1 MIGPITGF
9 RKAGCASIFHCGRF
23 IIVSMKKMCIINR
36 SHPYPV
42 GEVNMSSV
50 SRYDSIVVGAGLG
63 GLCATYE
70 LARSGQKVLL
80 LEQHNLPGG
89 FATSFRRGR
98 FEFEPS
104 LHELPDMRSISE
116 ATGVVRYLLDDAK
129 LDIKFLA
136 VPEAYRLILTDD
148 NVNVRL
154 PFGIPAFIDAI
165 ELAVPGSRASVTQ
178 YMDLCKD
185 VQNAFQYLNTNKEH
199 PDYRK
204 VLRDHGNFI
213 NTASATAGEVAKAIG
228 IPQKAHDILFAY
240 WCYLGVPASRLSFP
254 IWASLLFSYV
264 SSGAVIPSMR
274 SHEIACAFEK
284 KILDCGGAI
293 QYNTRVEKILAEN
306 GSVKGVETSQ
316 GETIFAPVVVSNAS
330 PSLVWGSLVQPGNE
344 VPEAALRNVNARRH
358 GFSVM
363 VVYLGLDAD
372 PQTLGLADYSYFISP
387 HMRTERLYDELYN
400 LESDETMQ
408 ASVCLNA
415 ANPLC
420 SPPGTT
426 ILSLTAG
433 FRSEAW
439 AHIEPGEYNRV
450 KTRIAG
456 KLIRQFENATGVDIR
471 GHIEELEVATPQT
484 FARYTG
490 AYDGI
495 VYGYEPEPWDSV
507 IPRVLSL
514 EKERYLKGLDFCGG
528 FSYRCH
534 GYGSSMLSGK
544 AAAERVL
551 GRKSMEVRA

>member
-1 MIGPITGF
+1 
-9 RKAGCASIFHCGRF
+9 
-23 IIVSMKKMCIINR
+23 
-36 SHPYPV
+36 
-42 GEVNMSSV
+42 
-50 SRYDSIVVGAGLG
+50 LG
-63 GLCATYE
+63 GLCATFE
-70 LARSGQKVLL
+70 LARNGQKVLL

-116 ATGVVRYLLDDAK
+116 ATGVVRYLLDDAG
-129 LDIKFLA
+129 LDIKFLG
-136 VPEAYRLILTDD
+136 VPEAYRLILTNDK
-148 NVNVRL
+148 VNVRM

-165 ELAVPGSRASVTQ
+165 ERAVPGSRESVTR

-185 VQNAFQYLNTNKEH
+185 VQDAFQYLNTNKDH

-204 VLRDHGNFI
+204 VLREYGNFI
-213 NTASATAGEVAKAIG
+213 NTASATAEEVAKAVG

-254 IWASLLFSYV
+254 IWASLLYSYI

-284 KILDCGGAI
+284 KILDAGGTI
-293 QYNTRVEKILAEN
+293 QYNTKVEQILAEN
-306 GSVKGVETSQ
+306 GAIKGVVTSQ
-316 GETIFAPVVVSNAS
+316 GETMYAPIVVSNAS
-330 PSLVWGSLVQPGNE
+330 PTLVWSSLIQPSRE
-344 VPEAALRNVNARRH
+344 VPAAALRNINARRH

-372 PQTLGLADYSYFISP
+372 PQSLGLSDYSYFIAP
-387 HMRTERLYDELYN
+387 HMRTDRLYDELYN

-433 FRSEAW
+433 FRPEAW
-439 AHIEPGEYNRV
+439 SGVEAGEYNRV
-450 KTRIAG
+450 KTRIAE
-456 KLIRQFENATGVDIR
+456 KLIRQFEQATGVDIR

-490 AYDGI
+490 AHDGI

-507 IPRVLSL
+507 IPRALSL
-514 EKERYLKGLDFCGG
+514 EKERYVHGLDFCGG

-551 GRKSMEVRA
+551 GWKAAEVRA